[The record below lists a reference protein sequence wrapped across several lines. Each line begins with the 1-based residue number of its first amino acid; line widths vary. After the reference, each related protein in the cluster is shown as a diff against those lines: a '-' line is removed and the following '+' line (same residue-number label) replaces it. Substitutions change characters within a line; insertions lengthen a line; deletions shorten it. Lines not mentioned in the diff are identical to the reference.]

1 VLEFIC
7 IIVILSFAKAY
18 NYLGKFAV
26 KLWIQTQS
34 QFSIRLLRNFRR
46 EFLWRKFAVSGL

>member
-1 VLEFIC
+1 MLESLC

-34 QFSIRLLRNFRR
+34 
-46 EFLWRKFAVSGL
+46 